1 MALPKPANRDGK
13 IGASGSLVIYGI
25 IHAWHQLF
33 LVVPKE
39 PIKYDDDSLRPSGGI
54 LHYRKPSFIELKA
67 LDKYRYWYRDPA

>member
-39 PIKYDDDSLRPSGGI
+39 PIK
-54 LHYRKPSFIELKA
+54 
-67 LDKYRYWYRDPA
+67 